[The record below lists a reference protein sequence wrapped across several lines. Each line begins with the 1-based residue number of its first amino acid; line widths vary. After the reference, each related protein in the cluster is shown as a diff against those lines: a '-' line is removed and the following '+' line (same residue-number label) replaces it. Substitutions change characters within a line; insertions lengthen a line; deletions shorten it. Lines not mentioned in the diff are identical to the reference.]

1 MSSRN
6 GLAVVLRTLRAIK
19 GVAQS
24 DLPVDR
30 KHLYKLESGLTD
42 VSIKTLSALANSLG
56 MMPATL
62 LMLAAVVEQGVSV
75 QDALDR
81 VGAELDEFKQ
91 LGGDAEMARQRN
103 GGAVSAREA
112 ARADRAAKIQA
123 CKAKGLSQR
132 ETAVALGLAK
142 STVARAW

>member
-56 MMPATL
+56 MMPA
-62 LMLAAVVEQGVSV
+62 
-75 QDALDR
+75 DAGGCGR
-81 VGAELDEFKQ
+81 ARC
-91 LGGDAEMARQRN
+91 LGSG
-103 GGAVSAREA
+103 
-112 ARADRAAKIQA
+112 
-123 CKAKGLSQR
+123 C
-132 ETAVALGLAK
+132 T
-142 STVARAW
+142 

>member
-42 VSIKTLSALANSLG
+42 VSIKTLR
-56 MMPATL
+56 P
-62 LMLAAVVEQGVSV
+62 
-75 QDALDR
+75 R
-81 VGAELDEFKQ
+81 
-91 LGGDAEMARQRN
+91 
-103 GGAVSAREA
+103 
-112 ARADRAAKIQA
+112 
-123 CKAKGLSQR
+123 
-132 ETAVALGLAK
+132 
-142 STVARAW
+142 